1 MGSNVNNS
9 SLANT
14 MQVANAGLDT
24 RAMNNIYRTLDAQ
37 SFEAREVMA
46 RAVVILDSHTLL
58 MKYAIA
64 NNQVRSLVFET
75 VCHQ

>member
-24 RAMNNIYRTLDAQ
+24 RAVNNIYRTLDAQ